1 MLIQFHWILAW
12 VLLFSCHLF
21 PKMWSVNVT
30 SIQEN
35 SNFCLWVTASS
46 SLRKKTTAVQTRKSS
61 SALACHHLISEFLLM
76 LVAGHQNKEPF
87 VVFRHSHTL
96 PQHSSHLPQSVE
108 PWLWFC
114 LSRPLTKLW
123 ESKYRWTCADK
134 ITNYHNGCP
143 NGCNKFQHETNS
155 LRFYWLLMLLL
166 PALVLLFDS
175 SHILLSPKGLFGP
188 SALINML
195 PWEEACFK

>member
-1 MLIQFHWILAW
+1 MYFYPREQQF
-12 VLLFSCHLF
+12 LLVSDSFIK
-21 PKMWSVNVT
+21 P
-30 SIQEN
+30 Q
-35 SNFCLWVTASS
+35 
-46 SLRKKTTAVQTRKSS
+46 KKTTAVQTRRKSL
-61 SALACHHLISEFLLM
+61 SALAYHHLFFRTTVNKTHV
-76 LVAGHQNKEPF
+76 VAGHQNKQPF
-87 VVFRHSHTL
+87 VVFRHSHTS
-96 PQHSSHLPQSVE
+96 PQHSSLLPQSAE
-108 PWLWFC
+108 PWVWFC
-114 LSRPLTKLW
+114 LARPLAKLW

-175 SHILLSPKGLFGP
+175 SHILLSPKGLSGP